1 MFQRIY
7 EDETKFPCSIDLKIK
22 KTSCCS
28 VQALGA
34 SDRRRHSLEKA
45 WSRTCGGSCRCLLG
59 HHAHFHNRSILSTIS
74 RCPWH
79 SPVKGLLYIAAGS
92 GDYGWKYFHF
102 SDLKPGLEISQI
114 RPELWVGAKRP
125 FGQLLVNI
133 QNHCHSIESNGCP
146 CKAIDQSIVP

>member
-1 MFQRIY
+1 MYYNR
-7 EDETKFPCSIDLKIK
+7 TKNLFFYWYIFLNLLLQC
-22 KTSCCS
+22 
-28 VQALGA
+28 A
-34 SDRRRHSLEKA
+34 SDGSVLQATTLFGKGLISDLRRFLQVPA
-45 WSRTCGGSCRCLLG
+45 GSMG
-59 HHAHFHNRSILSTIS
+59 HAHFHNRSILSTIS

-114 RPELWVGAKRP
+114 RPELWVGAKRS